1 MSCVFEILSGNFSIE
16 LHMSVII
23 VKNLLRALFCAIAIP
38 ITVWVWTQ
46 ILPTRLHWLKH
57 RNQAAIRPH
66 STFQSKPLRQTP
78 RYYYHPLHGNSIR
91 LLVIHPAW
99 WSTAISCEMRIFP
112 VDSLPEYEALSYNW
126 GCSTHSEEIEIN
138 GQRFPVTQNLRLAL
152 QHLRRKNEARILW
165 VDAICINQMD
175 FDEKSEQVGK
185 MDKIYRQASNV
196 CIWLGESSDD
206 SDMAMS
212 FLHKV
217 LDLNLFDD
225 LVRTANKE
233 TSKQWQAVISLMSRP
248 WFSRRWIVQEI
259 ALASTATL
267 HCGNKMIKWAD
278 FADAVDLVG
287 ADSTL
292 NSLWEA
298 RTIPAT
304 HLVYAAN
311 NLCRK
316 SSHNGET
323 EKLRTL
329 DVLLSTLTAFK
340 VTYAADTI
348 FALLAL
354 ARDTTTDGEYSI
366 SVDYNK
372 TTEEVCAD
380 FLNFSRH
387 RSGFLDMICVPWAP
401 IGNGSR
407 YSDSAPSWLCPYSS
421 SAFSNSDLVSSKDRP
436 GRTNADSLV
445 GMLHRKN
452 YRASRDTLAKGGYIN
467 SEKCLEA
474 TGFIVDATSILGSV
488 ASDGDIPKEWLH
500 IATLISERKAHD
512 SGPPGSIPERFWR
525 TLAGDRGPDGTSPPS
540 WYGRACEFAFKHG
553 WSYSVCTTQ
562 LIKAGSS
569 SVVGQYLKRV
579 QCVTWNRRFGTTEKG
594 TVGIFP
600 SNARV
605 GDQICILFGCS
616 VPVVLR
622 PQGQVFQ
629 LVGECFVYG
638 IMDGEALDRPHK
650 EVNFNIK

>member
-1 MSCVFEILSGNFSIE
+1 M
-16 LHMSVII
+16 
-23 VKNLLRALFCAIAIP
+23 
-38 ITVWVWTQ
+38 
-46 ILPTRLHWLKH
+46 LHWLKH
-57 RNQAAIRPH
+57 RDQAT
-66 STFQSKPLRQTP
+66 SQSKPLRETP
-78 RYYYHPLHGNSIR
+78 ECHYDPLHGNSIR
-91 LLVIHPAW
+91 LLVIHPESW
-99 WSTAISCEMRIFP
+99 WRTAVSCEMKTFP
-112 VDSLPEYEALSYNW
+112 MDSLPEYEALSYTW
-126 GCSTHSEEIEIN
+126 GCLADTEKIEIN
-138 GQRFPVTQNLRLAL
+138 GRHFRVTRNLRLAL
-152 QHLRRKNEARILW
+152 QHLRRKNEVRILW

-175 FDEKSEQVGK
+175 YDEKSEQVGK

-196 CIWLGESSDD
+196 CIWLGDSSNE

-233 TSKQWQAVISLMSRP
+233 TSKQWQALISLMSRP
-248 WFSRRWIVQEI
+248 WFTRRWVVQEI
-259 ALASTATL
+259 ALASAATL
-267 HCGNKMIKWAD
+267 HCGNKMIKWTD

-304 HLVYAAN
+304 HLVYASN

-316 SSHNGET
+316 SSQNSET

-329 DVLLSTLTAFK
+329 DVLLSTLTAFV
-340 VTYAADTI
+340 VTDPADTI

-354 ARDTTTDGEYSI
+354 ARDITPDGEYSI
-366 SVDYNK
+366 RVDYSK
-372 TTEEVCAD
+372 KIEEVCAD

-401 IGNGSR
+401 IGNRSR
-407 YSDSAPSWLCPYSS
+407 YSDSAPSWLCSLSS
-421 SAFSNSDLVSSKDRP
+421 SAFSNTCWDSSKDPP

-467 SEKCLEA
+467 SKGCLKA
-474 TGFIVDATSILGSV
+474 NGFIVDTISILGDV

-500 IATLISERKAHD
+500 IANSRVERGAHV
-512 SGPPGSIPERFWR
+512 SRAPGSTPECFWR

-540 WYGRACEFAFKHG
+540 WYGRACESVFKHE
-553 WSYSVCTTQ
+553 WSYSVSTTQ
-562 LIKAGSS
+562 LIKAGNS

-579 QCVTWNRRFGTTEKG
+579 QCVTWNRRFGITVKG
-594 TVGIFP
+594 TMGIFP
-600 SNARV
+600 PNTQV
-605 GDQICILFGCS
+605 GDLICILFGCS

-622 PQGQVFQ
+622 PLGRVVQ

-650 EVNFNIK
+650 EESFNIL